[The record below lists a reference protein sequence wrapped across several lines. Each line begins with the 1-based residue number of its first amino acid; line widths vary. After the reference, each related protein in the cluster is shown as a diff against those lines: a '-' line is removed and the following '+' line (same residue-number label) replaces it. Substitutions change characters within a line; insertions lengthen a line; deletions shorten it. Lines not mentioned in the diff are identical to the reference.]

1 LGKANRER
9 RRAKLKDRER
19 ERKRRQNRADRPYS
33 GDPYGRGWPGSQH
46 QGQASRPSPA
56 DTAGIL
62 VGEAVSALAD
72 DDRDAFAKYV
82 AGLAAPPG
90 GGVAT
95 DWPRIV
101 GRAIWTVAE
110 QVVVTG
116 WRRGWQPTEL
126 VRQLD
131 RSFGAWHARLA
142 TDLVA
147 GEMRRYAAATVD
159 ERWAAQLAALGAQAW
174 WGRDDEH
181 LERWRERE
189 GLDQAAAVGFALET
203 VYTIARLPELSL
215 LLPLPGTATR
225 SAQAARAAGRTVDQR
240 MLERVRALLAKA
252 ESTEFPEEAEALTAR
267 AQELM
272 ARHSIDEALVA
283 AAAAARQSGRAGPGT
298 EASGRRLFVDSPYEA
313 AKAILL
319 DVIAKANRCRAV
331 WHKQLGL
338 SSVVGFPSDLDAVE
352 LLFTSLL
359 VQATT
364 AMLAAGARQ
373 DAVGRSR
380 TRSFRQSFLAAY
392 AQRIGE
398 RLAEAAGEAERQAAA
413 ESPGANL
420 LPVLAAR
427 YRMVDEA
434 FEAMFPSSEMFSLG
448 SVSNSEGWYAGR
460 AAADLA
466 TLRRRREVTA
476 A

>member
-19 ERKRRQNRADRPYS
+19 ERKRRQHRRDRPYS
-33 GDPYGRGWPGSQH
+33 GDPHEGGWPSSQY
-46 QGQASRPSPA
+46 QGQAWRPSPA
-56 DTAGIL
+56 ETAGIL
-62 VGEAVSALAD
+62 VGEAVGALD
-72 DDRDAFAKYV
+72 DDDPDAFAKYV
-82 AGLAAPPG
+82 ARLATPPG
-90 GGVAT
+90 GAVGT

-101 GRAIWTVAE
+101 GRAIWTIAE

-116 WRRGWQPTEL
+116 WRRGWQPAEL
-126 VRQLD
+126 VRQAD
-131 RSFGAWHARLA
+131 RSFGARHTRMA

-147 GEMRRYAAATVD
+147 GEMRRYAAAAVD
-159 ERWAAQLAALGAQAW
+159 ERWAEQLAALGAQAW

-189 GLDQAAAVGFALET
+189 GLDRAVAIGCALET
-203 VYTIARLPELSL
+203 VYTIARLPELSP

-225 SAQAARAAGRTVDQR
+225 TAQASRAVGRTVDQR

-267 AQELM
+267 AQGLM
-272 ARHSIDEALVA
+272 ARHSIDEALLA
-283 AAAAARQSGRAGPGT
+283 ATVARQSGKAGPGS
-298 EASGRRLFVDSPYEA
+298 EASGCRLFVDSPYEA

-338 SSVVGFPSDLDAVE
+338 SSVVGFPSDLNAVE

-364 AMLAAGARQ
+364 TMLAAGARQ
-373 DAVGRSR
+373 DAAGRSR

-398 RLAEAAGEAERQAAA
+398 RLAEASGEAERQAVA

-427 YRMVDEA
+427 HRVVDEA
-434 FEAMFPSSEMFSLG
+434 FEAMFPGSEMFSLG

-466 TLRRRREVTA
+466 TLQRHREVTA